1 MASKRT
7 PKPSQKLNSQKLNW
21 DEKSLTTA
29 IVSRGVTIS
38 LLPDLRLNA
47 LFDEMMSVLLRFDDV
62 PKMMPLKRRAL
73 WLAFV
78 KRMVT
83 RMID

>member
-7 PKPSQKLNSQKLNW
+7 PKSSQKLNSQKLNW

-29 IVSRGVTIS
+29 IVGRGITIS

-62 PKMMPLKRRAL
+62 LKINAL
-73 WLAFV
+73 SPNYLEL
-78 KRMVT
+78 
-83 RMID
+83 

>member
-7 PKPSQKLNSQKLNW
+7 PKSSQKLNSQKLNW

-29 IVSRGVTIS
+29 IVGRGVTIS

-62 PKMMPLKRRAL
+62 SKKAMKKAST
-73 WLAFV
+73 LA
-78 KRMVT
+78 RLC
-83 RMID
+83 

>member
-29 IVSRGVTIS
+29 MISRVAGHP
-38 LLPDLRLNA
+38 LLPPVN
-47 LFDEMMSVLLRFDDV
+47 VN
-62 PKMMPLKRRAL
+62 
-73 WLAFV
+73 FV
-78 KRMVT
+78 
-83 RMID
+83 I

>member
-7 PKPSQKLNSQKLNW
+7 PKSSQKLNSQKLNW
-21 DEKSLTTA
+21 DDKSLTTA
-29 IVSRGVTIS
+29 IVGRGVTIT

-62 PKMMPLKRRAL
+62 LKINAL
-73 WLAFV
+73 SPNYLEL
-78 KRMVT
+78 
-83 RMID
+83 